1 MFASTFLALG
11 LLAAPFAAA
20 QSMMM
25 HTVVVGGS
33 AGNLTFTPEA
43 ISAAVGDQVIF
54 QFQQKNHTASQ
65 SSFAAPC
72 SRKDGGFSSGFMPVA
87 PNVTDSFPTYTV
99 TVNDTAPIWVYC
111 AQNANLPTSHCGMGM
126 VFAVNCGPDGSNTSF
141 TSFKNAALAIGQELQ
156 ANATS
161 TMSAGSS
168 YGGSPYGSAPP
179 AATSVAAAAAPP
191 SASSTT
197 TGSAAGTT
205 HTVTVGANGTLTFSP
220 NEITAQPNDVVVFE
234 FVAKNHTIT
243 QSSFAAPCLKL
254 ASTSTTG
261 QVGFD
266 SGFMPVAA
274 NASTF
279 PSFSIVV
286 NDTNPVWAY
295 CRQTDHCEQGMV
307 FAINANDT
315 SSKSFTAFEAL
326 ANSSNS
332 TSGAPAATT
341 SSTSSD
347 VSGASRTVGVNAGLA
362 LGLVGAVFAAFL

>member
-11 LLAAPFAAA
+11 LLVAPFAAA
-20 QSMMM
+20 QSM

-87 PNVTDSFPTYTV
+87 ANQTDSFPTYTV

-111 AQNANLPTSHCGMGM
+111 AQNANTPTSHCGQGM

-156 ANATS
+156 AQANATA
-161 TMSAGSS
+161 TMSSGS
-168 YGGSPYGSAPP
+168 YGGSPYGAPP
-179 AATSVAAAAAPP
+179 AATSSVAVAPP
-191 SASSTT
+191 SPPSSTST
-197 TGSAAGTT
+197 ASAAGAT
-205 HTVTVGANGTLTFSP
+205 HTITVGANGTLEFSP
-220 NEITAQPNDVVVFE
+220 NEITAQPNDVVVFQ

-243 QSSFAAPCLKL
+243 QSSFGAPCEKL

-274 NASTF
+274 NSSVF

-286 NDTNPVWAY
+286 NDTNPVWGY
-295 CRQTDHCEQGMV
+295 CMQTNHCESGMV
-307 FAINANDT
+307 FAINANDS

-326 ANSSNS
+326 AKGSNS
-332 TSGAPAATT
+332 TTGAPPAT
-341 SSTSSD
+341 SSTASN
-347 VSGASRTVGVNAGLA
+347 VSGSSRTVGVSASLA
-362 LGLVGAVFAAFL
+362 LGLVGAVFAVLL